1 MKKNYRRLC
10 EEKKKKE
17 KELGEEDR
25 EDEDGRTGL
34 EDNK

>member
-1 MKKNYRRLC
+1 MKKDYRRLC

-25 EDEDGRTGL
+25 DGEDGGTGL